1 MIITEEI
8 LRNLELK
15 KGILRTERCDEID
28 AMKIKNPYYPS
39 GNYVPGEY
47 YKAER
52 NDSYIYA
59 LDGRIAY
66 TWGRVFGPLPITFRE
81 CIDTYDDIYLLFIDN
96 EYFELIFEF
105 DSQEHYNDEDNNKE
119 VYRYRYI
126 LKENKSLSNRPDKN
140 EIIHLIGKLK
150 CCSQNLRRYRLF
162 GTYFEADIVYEGEE
176 YKWMD

>member
-15 KGILRTERCDEID
+15 REKLSPERYDEID

-39 GNYVPGEY
+39 GNYLPGKY

-52 NDSYIYA
+52 DGSYICA

-66 TWGRVFGPLPITFRE
+66 TWGHAFGALPITYRE
-81 CIDTYDDIYLLFIDN
+81 CIDTYDDIYLLFIDD

-105 DSQEHYNDEDNNKE
+105 DSQEHYNNEENNKE
-119 VYRYRYI
+119 IYRYRYI
-126 LKENKSLSNRPDKN
+126 LKGNESLANRPDKK
-140 EIIHLIGKLK
+140 EIIYLIGKLICGFK
-150 CCSQNLRRYRLF
+150 NLAQNKYGR
-162 GTYFEADIVYEGEE
+162 YFEADIVYEGEE
-176 YKWMD
+176 YKWMY